1 MRYLELVGIYQELE
15 HTTKRLEKT
24 DTLVKFLKS
33 ASKSDLKEIIYL
45 LQGKVFPLWDERK
58 IGMSSK
64 LMLRAISSAT
74 GNSKDRVEKMMNKI
88 GDLGKIAEELISKKK
103 QMTLHSK
110 QLEVKDVF
118 NNIRKLAE
126 LEGVGTVN
134 RKIQLVSELLTSAKP
149 IEARFIVRTVLEE
162 LRVGVAGGTIRD
174 SIANAFNQEIAAI
187 DEALDLLVDYG
198 EVAVLAKE
206 NKLKN
211 LKLEAGRPIK
221 LMLAIKV
228 DELKEAFEKLGKPID
243 AEFKYDG
250 FRIQAHKDKKG
261 EIFLFTRRM
270 EDVTKQFPD
279 IVNFVK
285 CNMRGDS
292 FIIDLEAVGFDVK
305 TKKYLPFQN
314 ISQRIKRKY
323 AIEDMAKKFPV
334 VANVFDIV
342 YYNGRSLIEEPFKK
356 RRELLEKIIKEVPM
370 KIVLARNLITSDEN
384 EIEKFFKESLR
395 AGNEG
400 IMLKNIDARYKSGRY
415 VGYMIKFKPSVEN
428 LDLVIIGGEW
438 GEGKRA
444 KWLSSFTLGCKSG
457 DKFMEVGK
465 VGTGIK
471 EKDEEGVTF
480 EQLTKL
486 LLPLIT
492 RTKGKE
498 VEIKPK
504 IIVEVGYEEI
514 QKSPTY
520 SSGYGLRFPK
530 VIRLRYDK
538 GIDEINTLDDVKKFY
553 KSQSK

>member
-514 QKSPTY
+514 QKSLTY
-520 SSGYGLRFPK
+520 SSGYGLRFPR

-538 GIDEINTLDDVKKFY
+538 GIDEINTLDDVRKFY
-553 KSQSK
+553 KAQSK